1 MKTPPMLLSCLIAS
15 LVGCGQESPT
25 PQSPPSTVPKAAFS
39 KNTLD
44 EATKNRIWWD
54 VERSTGEVDQ
64 LFDEMAQDAKDTSA
78 MLNAM
83 ERAEK
88 KVRSRIASEYG
99 TSYDV
104 VKEIFDEGESAAWR
118 TETPPD

>member
-1 MKTPPMLLSCLIAS
+1 M
-15 LVGCGQESPT
+15 
-25 PQSPPSTVPKAAFS
+25 PKAAFS